1 MIVAFCIPF
10 ILTTV
15 VGKKKLTS
23 EDVSGVDIK
32 QAEFTETENIDSEE
46 NKVDTVA
53 ENFQA
58 PITGITKKLSDI
70 EMILPKEKEAIVKF
84 NDNKTDFPKLT
95 VHELFEKQVLKHPD
109 KKAVVFEDKYLT
121 YKELNEKANRLARF
135 FIKNGLSRCDV
146 ASIMID

>member
-53 ENFQA
+53 EKFQA
-58 PITGITKKLSDI
+58 PITGITK
-70 EMILPKEKEAIVKF
+70 
-84 NDNKTDFPKLT
+84 N
-95 VHELFEKQVLKHPD
+95 
-109 KKAVVFEDKYLT
+109 
-121 YKELNEKANRLARF
+121 
-135 FIKNGLSRCDV
+135 
-146 ASIMID
+146 